1 MTQDL
6 IVIRK
11 EIKVNRK
18 LRFSGLMLAGGVL
31 LSACSRNPQDMAPI
45 TAESTGFWAKLV
57 YLFAQAI
64 DGLSFGHIGVGI
76 ILFTILI
83 RTVLLPLYN
92 MQIKSSRKM
101 QDLQPKLRELQ
112 KQYSGKDN
120 ESRLALTEATSAL
133 YKAEGVSPYTSMWP
147 LFIQLPLMI
156 ALYQALLRVEFLK
169 EGSFLWFKLAEPDHL
184 FILPVLAAAFTFLST
199 WLTNKG
205 VREKNVAM
213 TIMSAV
219 APIMILMVSLNIAS
233 GVSLYWTV
241 SNAYQVVQTLL
252 FNNPFKLIAEREQ
265 LAQAEKEKEARIRRA
280 KKKAHRRK

>member
-1 MTQDL
+1 MNKK
-6 IVIRK
+6 I
-11 EIKVNRK
+11 
-18 LRFSGLMLAGGVL
+18 RFSGLLLASGIL
-31 LSACSRNPQDMAPI
+31 LSACSRSAQAMAPI

-64 DGLSFGHIGVGI
+64 DGLSFGNVGVGI
-76 ILFTILI
+76 ILFTILV

-112 KQYSGKDN
+112 KQYSGKDTDT
-120 ESRLALTEATSAL
+120 RLALTEATTAL

-147 LFIQLPLMI
+147 ILIQFPVMI
-156 ALYQALLRVEFLK
+156 ALYQALLRVDFLK
-169 EGSFLWFKLAEPDHL
+169 EGSFLWFKLADPDHL
-184 FILPVLAAAFTFLST
+184 FILPILAAGFTFLST

-205 VREKNVAM
+205 VKEKNVAL
-213 TIMSAV
+213 TIMSVV
-219 APIMILMVSLNIAS
+219 APIMILMVSLTIAS
-233 GVSLYWTV
+233 GVSLYWTI